1 MRRDRVPCRGS
12 AARADR
18 VRRLLVLLPFA
29 PLLLANTAA
38 PANSDEDKVPIPAA
52 IRSMLDAAIES
63 GNDGDVSTVV
73 KYARLADPAS
83 ADAVLA
89 IAQKWRND
97 RAAARNATIRQASVF
112 DLWSGRAELGGY
124 ITTGNTDSKGGSA
137 VLDLTREGLQWRHK
151 FRAQADY
158 QENANVATREHY
170 LASYEPNY
178 KIDDRLYIYGAGQY
192 ESDRFL
198 GYRDRY
204 SASTGIGYTAI
215 RSSAIRLDL
224 ELGPAYRN
232 TSFTDD
238 TRQGSAAA
246 RGTMAFSWRLLP
258 GLSVKQNGSAYVQ
271 RYNSTLSGTTAL
283 NAKLIGPLSAALSY
297 NVQYES
303 TPPTGSVSTDTTS
316 RASLVYSF

>member
-1 MRRDRVPCRGS
+1 MPVRVIPPLI
-12 AARADR
+12 A
-18 VRRLLVLLPFA
+18 LLLA
-29 PLLLANTAA
+29 PLLLANAA
-38 PANSDEDKVPIPAA
+38 AGGDAPDDTKVPIPAA

-63 GNDGDVSTVV
+63 GNDGDVSTGV

-97 RAAARNATIRQASVF
+97 RAQARQTTIRQASMF

-124 ITTGNTDSKGGSA
+124 ITTGNTDSKGGAA

-151 FRAQADY
+151 FHAQADY

-178 KIDDRLYIYGAGQY
+178 KIDDRLYVYGAAQY

-198 GYRDRY
+198 GYYDRY
-204 SASTGIGYTAI
+204 SASAGVGYSAI
-215 RSSAIRLDL
+215 KTPRIRLDV
-224 ELGPAYRN
+224 ELGPAFRQ
-232 TSFTDD
+232 TAFTNGIE
-238 TRQGSAAA
+238 QSNVAG
-246 RGTMAFSWRLLP
+246 RGTLAFNWKLLP
-258 GLSVKQNGSAYVQ
+258 GLSVTQNAAAYVQ
-271 RYNSTLSGTTAL
+271 SANSTLSGTTSV

-303 TPPTGSVSTDTTS
+303 MPPVGSLSTDTTS